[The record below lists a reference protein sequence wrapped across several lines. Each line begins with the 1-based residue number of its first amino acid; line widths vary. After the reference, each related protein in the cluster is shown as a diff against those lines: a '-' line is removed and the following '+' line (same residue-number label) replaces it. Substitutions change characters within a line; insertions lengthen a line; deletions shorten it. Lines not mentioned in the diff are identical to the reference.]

1 MDSRIIRINVL
12 KANFDKMGGAFHRM
26 HCMVHITV
34 NYEGEKL
41 WVSGLAE
48 SSGHK
53 PEWKD
58 KHYDI
63 LSSKAAL
70 TMNIAGMDY
79 DKKHVAH
86 LIGEVELSVGTFLIP
101 GEKTI
106 EVFQKDKLGNSKEAG
121 HIVILSEFIQK

>member
-1 MDSRIIRINVL
+1 
-12 KANFDKMGGAFHRM
+12 
-26 HCMVHITV
+26 MVHITV
-34 NYEGEKL
+34 NSEGEKL

-58 KHYDI
+58 KYYDI
-63 LSSKAAL
+63 LSSKAGN

-86 LIGEVELSVGTFLIP
+86 LIGEIELSVGTFLVP
-101 GEKTI
+101 GEKNI
-106 EVFQKDKLGNSKEAG
+106 KVFHKDKLGNSNEAG
-121 HIVILSEFIQK
+121 HIVLRSEFIQTKAEE